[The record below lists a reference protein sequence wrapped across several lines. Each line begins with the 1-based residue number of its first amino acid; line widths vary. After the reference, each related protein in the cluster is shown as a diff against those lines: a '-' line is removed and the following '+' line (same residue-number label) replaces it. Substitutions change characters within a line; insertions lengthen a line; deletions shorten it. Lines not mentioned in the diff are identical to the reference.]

1 MSIQISSPHFPITDA
16 IRERVDL
23 SVVKLN
29 KIHPNKYALKVVI
42 DRTSDH
48 SLKCVAHYVGQFGT
62 IDSSDNSED
71 LYHSI
76 DLAFKKL
83 CAQIKKHRAKFEAS
97 KTKPNLNTN

>member
-23 SVVKLN
+23 SIAKLN
-29 KIHPNKYALKVVI
+29 KIHLNDYVLKVVL
-42 DRTSDH
+42 DKTSDH
-48 SLKCVAHYVGQFGT
+48 SLKCGVHYVGHFGT
-62 IDSSDNSED
+62 IDSSDNSDD

-83 CAQIKKHRAKFEAS
+83 CSQIKKHREKFES
-97 KTKPNLNTN
+97 LKSSLGI